1 MFNPFLCST
10 HYNKVQPII
19 TKFNHFYFGKLFF
32 QSSTIFT
39 LENYSSKVQSFLL
52 WKTLLPK
59 FNNFYFGKLFFQSS
73 TIFTLENS
81 SSKVQPIN
89 SIDIFLNTFKIK
101 LKCST
106 NFNVQLISMFNQ
118 FLYSTNFYVQPIFM
132 FNPF

>member
-1 MFNPFLCST
+1 MLNPFLCST
-10 HYNKVQPII
+10 HYNKVQP
-19 TKFNHFYFGKLFF
+19 
-32 QSSTIFT
+32 
-39 LENYSSKVQSFLL
+39 FLL
-52 WKTLLPK
+52 WKTILPK
-59 FNNFYFGKLFFQSS
+59 FNHFYFGKLFFQSS